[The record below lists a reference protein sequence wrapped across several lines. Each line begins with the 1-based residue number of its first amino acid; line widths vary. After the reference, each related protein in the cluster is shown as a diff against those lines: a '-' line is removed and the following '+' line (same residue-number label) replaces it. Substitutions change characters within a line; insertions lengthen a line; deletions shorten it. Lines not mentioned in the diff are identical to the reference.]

1 MLTKL
6 TYIKATCS
14 NIAESKC
21 VLILSEYKIVNSA
34 TLSLKLSNNNTIVY
48 YLA

>member
-6 TYIKATCS
+6 TCIKATCS
-14 NIAESKC
+14 NTAESKY
-21 VLILSEYKIVNSA
+21 VLLMSEYKTVNSG